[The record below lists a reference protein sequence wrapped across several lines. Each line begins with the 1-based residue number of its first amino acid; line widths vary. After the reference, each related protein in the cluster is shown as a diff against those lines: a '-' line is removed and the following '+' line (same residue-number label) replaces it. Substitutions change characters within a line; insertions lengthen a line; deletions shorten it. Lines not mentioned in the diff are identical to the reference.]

1 MPTPRTGLAAG
12 VVNGILYAVG
22 GNDGVSFLGTV
33 EAYDP
38 ATNTWTTK
46 ASMPTV
52 RTGLA
57 TGVVNGILYAVGGN
71 DGSFLATVEAY
82 DPATNT
88 WTTKDSM
95 PTARTGLAAGVVN
108 GILYAVGGN
117 DGMSFLGTV
126 EAYDPAT
133 NTWTTKASMPTV
145 RTDLAAEVVNGILY
159 AVGGNNGPFLGT
171 VEAYR
176 VTNTWTTKAPMLTAR
191 HQLAAGV
198 VNGILYAVGGY
209 NGSFLPTVE
218 AFDPADGPVTYYS
231 TNFTDGTPA
240 PLVVDTSG
248 GGVCVSSTAFHDP
261 GSASSMKCT
270 VPGGTGGAELRFVFT
285 SGDPTLDSDLFQEIR
300 FVLDTGAAA
309 SIGGLSCDSSSS
321 TPPQFKTHK
330 STYGNVGS
338 AVNGW
343 VMSQVAPCQG
353 PPGIFNSAEMW
364 DQPGVVD
371 YPWPNTFP
379 SLNEGSVYDVVY
391 RYHRNTTLGC
401 GTMAVWVNGTN
412 VEDTPCLDYMG
423 VTNGSPD
430 DLTLRDGALYLQ
442 AGSGPYTVYTLFTQA
457 TNYPIG
463 AATASP

>member
-1 MPTPRTGLAAG
+1 MWCCRSPWWRRHVCHIRLRTRLLFKWTMCTGRPWLVPIALLLAFAASCEDPESRVVSLRSPPNFLAAVGPG
-12 VVNGILYAVG
+12 V
-22 GNDGVSFLGTV
+22 
-33 EAYDP
+33 
-38 ATNTWTTK
+38 WTTK
-46 ASMPTV
+46 APMPTP

-71 DGSFLATVEAY
+71 DGV
-82 DPATNT
+82 
-88 WTTKDSM
+88 
-95 PTARTGLAAGVVN
+95 
-108 GILYAVGGN
+108 
-117 DGMSFLGTV
+117 SFLGTV

-248 GGVCVSSTAFHDP
+248 RGLCVSSTAFHDP

-364 DQPGVVD
+364 D
-371 YPWPNTFP
+371 
-379 SLNEGSVYDVVY
+379 
-391 RYHRNTTLGC
+391 
-401 GTMAVWVNGTN
+401 
-412 VEDTPCLDYMG
+412 
-423 VTNGSPD
+423 
-430 DLTLRDGALYLQ
+430 
-442 AGSGPYTVYTLFTQA
+442 
-457 TNYPIG
+457 
-463 AATASP
+463 